1 MNRRTFAK
9 ALAAGA
15 LLATGSCGRLPARP
29 IDVLVLGAGFAGLAA
44 AGKLVSAGRETLV
57 LEARS
62 RVGGRAFTASELPDR
77 PEYGAVEIG
86 DSYVRVHALA
96 ARHGLAIDPPDR
108 RWLSQVALHVN
119 GRTLAADQW
128 PESAANQLPAAERA
142 IAPFRLE
149 SHYLGRAN
157 PLAAVEGWDG
167 PGLLGED
174 RSISRVLEEQ
184 GASPEALRL
193 INVAGNHNHS
203 DEVSA
208 LGPWKSALARRRETG
223 TGQFSAGA
231 EALAKAMAE
240 DLAPHVRLASVV
252 RAIERTGEG
261 VRVRL
266 GDGSEVRSRHC
277 ICTLPLPA
285 LRQVRLNLP
294 LADVQ
299 RDAFAGV
306 PYTRVTVAL
315 FDADPFWE
323 EDGLAPFMWTDT
335 PMERFFPRVHPQ
347 TGDCI
352 GLKAFINGRG
362 TEPLDALGE
371 DEFARFAVAT
381 LERIRPAGKGR
392 VRYLGRHRWGAD
404 PFAGGAYAA
413 WSPGRVALQRAAV
426 RTDAGPVL
434 FAGEHTA
441 LDAPGMEGAIRS
453 GERAAAKL
461 IRPGTADAQGQAR
474 RIAHSETPMP
484 A

>member
-9 ALAAGA
+9 TLAASA

-44 AGKLVSAGRETLV
+44 AGKLLSAGHETLV

-62 RVGGRAFTASELPDR
+62 RVGGRAFTAFKLPDR
-77 PEYGAVEIG
+77 PEYGAVEVG
-86 DSYVRVHALA
+86 DSYARVHALA
-96 ARHGLAIDPPDR
+96 ARHGLAIAPPDR

-119 GRTLAADQW
+119 GQTLAAGQW
-128 PESAANQLPAAERA
+128 PDSAANRLPAAERA
-142 IAPFRLE
+142 TLPFRLE
-149 SHYLGRAN
+149 SHYLGQAN

-167 PGLLGED
+167 PGLIGED
-174 RSISRVLEEQ
+174 RSISRVLEER

-223 TGQFSAGA
+223 AGQLSAGA
-231 EALAKAMAE
+231 EALAQAMARGI
-240 DLAPHVRLASVV
+240 ASQVRLGSVV

-285 LRQVRLNLP
+285 LRQVRLSLP
-294 LADVQ
+294 LADAQ

-315 FDADPFWE
+315 LDADPFWE

-347 TGDCI
+347 TGECI

-362 TEPLDALGE
+362 TEPLDAL
-371 DEFARFAVAT
+371 DEGDFARLAVAT
-381 LERIRPAGKGR
+381 LERIRSAAKGR
-392 VRYLGRHRWGAD
+392 VSYLGRHRWGVD

-413 WSPGRVALQRAAV
+413 WSPGQVARQRAAV
-426 RTDAGPVL
+426 RAAAGPVL

-453 GERAAAKL
+453 GERAAAQL
-461 IRPGTADAQGQAR
+461 IRPEVAEAHGQAGR
-474 RIAHSETPMP
+474 FAHSATPMP

>member
-1 MNRRTFAK
+1 MNRRSFAK
-9 ALAAGA
+9 TLAAGA

-57 LEARS
+57 LEARD
-62 RVGGRAFTASELPDR
+62 RVGGRAFTEFELPDR
-77 PEYGAVEIG
+77 PEYGALEIG
-86 DSYVRVHALA
+86 DSYARVHALA

-119 GRTLAADQW
+119 GQTLAADEW
-128 PESAANQLPAAERA
+128 PESAANRLPAAERA
-142 IAPFRLE
+142 IAPFRIE

-223 TGQFSAGA
+223 AGQFSAGA

-240 DLAPHVRLASVV
+240 DIAPHVRLASVV

-266 GDGSEVRSRHC
+266 GDGTEVRSRHC

-285 LRQVRLNLP
+285 LRQVRINLP
-294 LADVQ
+294 LADAQ
-299 RDAFAGV
+299 RNAFTGV

-315 FDADPFWE
+315 LDADPFWE
-323 EDGLAPFMWTDT
+323 EDGLPPFMWTDT

-347 TGDCI
+347 TGECI

-362 TEPLDALGE
+362 TEPLDALDE
-371 DEFARFAVAT
+371 DEFARLAVAT
-381 LERIRPAGKGR
+381 VERIRPAAKGR
-392 VRYLGRHRWGAD
+392 VRYLGRHRWGVD

-413 WSPGRVALQRAAV
+413 WSPGQVARQRAAL
-426 RTDAGPVL
+426 RAAAGPVL

-453 GERAAAKL
+453 GERAAAQL
-461 IRPGTADAQGQAR
+461 IQPAVADAHRAAGRLAR
-474 RIAHSETPMP
+474 SATPMP